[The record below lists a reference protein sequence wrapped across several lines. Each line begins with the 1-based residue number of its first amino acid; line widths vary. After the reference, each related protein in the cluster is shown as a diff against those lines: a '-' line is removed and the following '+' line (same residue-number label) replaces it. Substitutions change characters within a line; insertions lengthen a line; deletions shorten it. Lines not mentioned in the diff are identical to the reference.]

1 MRGLQ
6 NVDLF
11 FFFYME
17 PILVPGLLSYLSA
30 PRTVKGKRTGPLEKI
45 RVLLANRPRM
55 MREVLTEMIRR
66 QEDMELVGEVLEP
79 LDVLV
84 AVREMRADAV
94 VLALE
99 DYEEPG
105 LCSHLLTE
113 YPNLTI
119 LGLAPDGKTAFVRS
133 PRREIGQPS
142 EEAIL
147 QALRGNH
154 RDVR

>member
-1 MRGLQ
+1 VR
-6 NVDLF
+6 
-11 FFFYME
+11 
-17 PILVPGLLSYLSA
+17 
-30 PRTVKGKRTGPLEKI
+30 KI
-45 RVLLANRPRM
+45 RVLLANHPQM

-66 QEDMELVGEVLEP
+66 QEDIDLVGEVLEP

-99 DYEEPG
+99 ECEEPG
-105 LCSHLLTE
+105 LCSHLLAE
-113 YPNLTI
+113 YPDLTI

-147 QALRGNH
+147 RALRGNH
-154 RDVR
+154 RDVG